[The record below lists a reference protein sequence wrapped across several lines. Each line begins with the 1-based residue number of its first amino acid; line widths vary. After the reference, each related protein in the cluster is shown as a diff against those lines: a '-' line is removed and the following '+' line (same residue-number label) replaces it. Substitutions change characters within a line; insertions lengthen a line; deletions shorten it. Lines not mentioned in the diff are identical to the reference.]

1 MPSSQVIVVI
11 AYRAQP
17 GKAPAARAALGGIIA
32 SVLAKEPDCLGIELL
47 ENTGDDTRFLLYE
60 TWTSQEAYVGPHMQ
74 TPHIKAFIAAAAG
87 IFAGPPDI
95 SFWHQRTPA

>member
-17 GKAPAARAALGGIIA
+17 NKGPAARAALAGIIA
-32 SVLAKEPDCLGIELL
+32 NVLAKEPDCLGIELL

-60 TWTSQEAYVGPHMQ
+60 TWTSQAAYVGPHMQ
-74 TPHIKAFIAAAAG
+74 TPHIKAFIEAAPG
-87 IFAGPPDI
+87 VFAGPPDI
-95 SFWHQRTPA
+95 SFWHELHPS